1 MKKKIIGIFI
11 VTLLIA
17 TSFSIITVADWD
29 PEDGHKMHFPQLP
42 DPNGWDVHATAPIEL
57 ADDWHCTETGYVE
70 DIHFWGSWL
79 GDQKGVITSFI
90 ITIYDDIPADQSP
103 TEYSMPG
110 KELWSRE
117 VRDWVERGPYYGD
130 QGWYWCEDDYYQWH
144 DHQQYYQYNVFLAEP
159 WLLQE
164 YCNIYW
170 LGISAN
176 VQQGTGTWGWKSS
189 KDHWNDDAAWRVPG
203 TQWIDMWEPEPPT
216 TNQFW
221 LTMHNG
227 DPVDPSGGTD
237 YYDDGTSFWGWYYY
251 YYMGEPW
258 WYNIWFYNAPFN
270 YDKYKEIYVSFICE
284 PISQDPVFFVIN
296 WATDI
301 WSLEGVPG
309 RPPLPGDVEGN
320 PQLEDMYIGRWPSP
334 VQPIQVEPG
343 FNEFWL
349 DIPWYNPEW
358 VSIDFWGWG
367 SFAITEGI
375 ITHHC
380 LPPEHAESL
389 DLAFVI
395 TGEPAEQPCVDIEKK
410 VQNSAGNWVEEI
422 DAKVCTNVEFKIT
435 VHNCGDPDLVNLRI
449 MDTLPDCLNYVDGSS
464 TVDGNPQEPS
474 ISGNKLTWTL
484 PGPLKYCNTIT
495 IKFKAHVI
503 SIGEN
508 VNKAEVNADTPS
520 GGSAYDYDTAVVNG
534 IGTPKVEIE
543 KLVSGDGGAT
553 WQDEIDAVVCTTLRF
568 RIKVHND
575 GDYDLTNIK
584 VVDILPPCLEYKDNA
599 TPFEPQ
605 IQGNKLTW
613 VFPGPLNYC
622 NSIIIEFD
630 VHVISEGENINEATV
645 TADSAGGSVTS
656 TDTATVWAG
665 GKPKPDLN
673 CTGQLTWSR
682 VKPGDTI
689 TTTIYVSNVGD
700 AGSKLDWSVCGNP
713 GWGTW
718 TFTPSNGTD
727 LTPATSPQSITVT
740 VVAPNEKSKTFTGDV
755 KLCNDEDSTDTC
767 TIQVSLATPKNKRL
781 ANPFLLPLERLIER
795 FPILEQ
801 MLQPIYDKLAGF
813 Y

>member
-1 MKKKIIGIFI
+1 MQKKILGILV

-17 TSFSIITVADWD
+17 TSFSITTVADWD

-57 ADDWHCTETGYVE
+57 ADDWRCSETGYVK

-79 GDQKGVITSFI
+79 GDQKGIITSFK
-90 ITIYDDIPADQSP
+90 ITIYKDIPADQSP
-103 TEYSMPG
+103 TGYSMPG

-117 VRDWVERGPYYGD
+117 VEDWVERGPYYGD

-176 VQQGTGTWGWKSS
+176 IQQGTGTWGWKSS
-189 KDHWNDDAAWRVPG
+189 KNHWNDDAAWRAPG
-203 TQWIDMWEPEPPT
+203 TQWIDMWEPEPPI

-221 LTMHNG
+221 LTMYNG
-227 DPVDPSGGTD
+227 EPVDPSGGTD

-251 YYMGEPW
+251 YYTGEPSW
-258 WYNIWFYNAPFN
+258 WNIWFYNAPFN
-270 YDKYKEIYVSFICE
+270 YDKYKEIYVSFFCK

-320 PQLEDMYIGRWPSP
+320 PELEDMYIGRWPSP
-334 VQPIQVEPG
+334 VEPILVEPG

-367 SFAITEGI
+367 SFAIAEGI

-395 TGEPAEQPCVDIEKK
+395 TGEPEEEPSCVDIEKK
-410 VQNSAGNWVEEI
+410 VQRWVDVYDDVWFEEI
-422 DAKVCTNVEFKIT
+422 DQKVGGNVTFRIE
-435 VHNCGDPDLVNLRI
+435 VHNCG
-449 MDTLPDCLNYVDGSS
+449 
-464 TVDGNPQEPS
+464 NP
-474 ISGNKLTWTL
+474 
-484 PGPLKYCNTIT
+484 
-495 IKFKAHVI
+495 
-503 SIGEN
+503 
-508 VNKAEVNADTPS
+508 
-520 GGSAYDYDTAVVNG
+520 
-534 IGTPKVEIE
+534 
-543 KLVSGDGGAT
+543 
-553 WQDEIDAVVCTTLRF
+553 
-568 RIKVHND
+568 
-575 GDYDLTNIK
+575 DLTNIK
-584 VVDILPPCLEYKDNA
+584 VVDTLPACLEYIPGYSIVDGNYQ
-599 TPFEPQ
+599 EPT
-605 IQGNKLTW
+605 IVGNQLTW
-613 VFPGPLNYC
+613 TILGPLKFC
-622 NSIIIEFD
+622 NTITILFGA
-630 VHVISEGENINEATV
+630 HVITEGENINEATV
-645 TADSAGGSVTS
+645 TADSAGGSVAA
-656 TDTATVWAG
+656 TDTATVWG
-665 GKPKPDLN
+665 VKLLIPKIDCRGSLSWTNIPPGSTQ
-673 CTGQLTWSR
+673 TGTFT
-682 VKPGDTI
+682 VGNIGDPG
-689 TTTIYVSNVGD
+689 SLL
-700 AGSKLDWSVCGNP
+700 KWKVCDYP
-713 GWGTW
+713 TWGTW
-718 TFTPSNGTD
+718 SFSPSNGTG
-727 LTPATSPQSITVT
+727 LTALMVTLITVT
-740 VVAPNEKSKTFTGDV
+740 VVAPNQQNQQFTGRIT
-755 KLCNDEDSTDTC
+755 LCNEEDSTDTC
-767 TIQVSLATPKNKRL
+767 NITVSLATPKNKRSV
-781 ANPFLLPLERLIER
+781 NPLLLSLERLIER

-801 MLQPIYDKLAGF
+801 ILQPIYDKLAGF